1 MAAVQYQYYV
11 DGTLKRGTIHFK
23 NTPTH
28 QQFVNAF
35 VKKRK
40 SVDKSDERDE
50 RDEYTFILPGK
61 EFGGDRLFEPTYEW
75 LVTVVKKRK

>member
-1 MAAVQYQYYV
+1 MAFVQYQYV
-11 DGTLKRGTIHFK
+11 DRKLERGTIHFE

-28 QQFVNAF
+28 QQFVDTFF
-35 VKKRK
+35 VEKGI
-40 SVDKSDERDE
+40 SVDE